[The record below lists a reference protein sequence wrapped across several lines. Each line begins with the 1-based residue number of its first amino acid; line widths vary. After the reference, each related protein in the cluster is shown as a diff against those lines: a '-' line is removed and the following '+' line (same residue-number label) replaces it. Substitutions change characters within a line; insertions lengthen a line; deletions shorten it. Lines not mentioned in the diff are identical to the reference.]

1 MPRRCS
7 ELYFAGDYLYAEVR
21 AREDGSHEVRVS
33 TRDARECRLTYRR
46 DRRGRVEVVEDED
59 VL

>member
-7 ELYFAGDYLYAEVR
+7 ELYFSGGYLYAEVR
-21 AREDGSHEVRVS
+21 AREDGSHEVKLV
-33 TRDARECRLTYRR
+33 TRDARECRTVYRR
-46 DRRGRVEVVEDED
+46 DRRGRVEVMEDED